1 VELKSL
7 PMPFA
12 AIYEECVVTM
22 DPFALFSDWYQEA
35 QRGALVDPDI
45 MALATSDKQ
54 GHPSVRM
61 VLYRGL
67 RAGGFSF
74 FTNYESRKGSE
85 LSANPFAAVAFYWA
99 HLGRQVRIEGQVER
113 LSSYESDAY
122 FQQRPVGSQ
131 VTAAVSRQSRPLL
144 SDAEFVSELREFER
158 LHEGKPIPRPDVW
171 GGFKL
176 MPARF
181 EFWIHRDDR
190 RHHRTLF
197 EREGEGWNTSR
208 LYP

>member
-1 VELKSL
+1 
-7 PMPFA
+7 MRNA
-12 AIYEECVVTM
+12 DVTM
-22 DPFALFSDWYQEA
+22 DPFALFSEWYQDA

-67 RAGGFSF
+67 RDGGFSF

-85 LSANPFAAVAFYWA
+85 LSENPFAAVAFYWA
-99 HLGRQVRIEGQVER
+99 HLGRQVRIEGQTER
-113 LSSYESDAY
+113 LSAYESDAY
-122 FQQRPVGSQ
+122 FEQRPFESQ
-131 VTAAVSRQSRPLL
+131 VTAAVSRQSRPLR
-144 SDAEFVSELREFER
+144 SEAEFVSELAEFER
-158 LHEGKPIPRPDVW
+158 LHRGKTIARPDTW

-176 MPARF
+176 MPSRF

-197 EREGEGWNTSR
+197 ERAGEGWKTSR
-208 LYP
+208 LFP